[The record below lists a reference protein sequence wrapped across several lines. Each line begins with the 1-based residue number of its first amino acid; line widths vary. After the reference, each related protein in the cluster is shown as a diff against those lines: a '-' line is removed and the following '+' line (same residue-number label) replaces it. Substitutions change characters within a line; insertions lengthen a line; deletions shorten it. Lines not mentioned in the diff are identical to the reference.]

1 MFPKT
6 QKPLPNKS
14 WKQELKFAPTDKV
27 TVKPIVEGK
36 KKAGSD
42 TNVTTK
48 KKKLKKRGN
57 TVRNITKKVAEQVR
71 ARDIHC
77 IFCPGEIQEIHH
89 AFYGAESNYGK
100 NRNEADQLVGLCSVH
115 HDQLHSR

>member
-14 WKQELKFAPTDKV
+14 WKQELKFAPTEKV
-27 TVKPIVEGK
+27 TVMPIVEK
-36 KKAGSD
+36 KNK
-42 TNVTTK
+42 TEKPTLITK
-48 KKKLKKRGN
+48 GNLKENKGRKKRGN

-77 IFCPGEIQEIHH
+77 IFCPSEIQEIHH
-89 AFYGAESNYGK
+89 AFY
-100 NRNEADQLVGLCSVH
+100 
-115 HDQLHSR
+115 